1 MQGIHLSG
9 PPQHWGYKG
18 SIKLSFAMDAGV
30 RIQFPMQQGPFAL
43 SPQPW
48 WMVVNPGQ
56 HSDFTRRLA
65 SPCDEMHRP
74 SLCVLLSVVLVC
86 ASVRGQRWEEISP
99 TRVKTW
105 KQSKGRGNSDLGS
118 YAELGPS
125 TWSSLL
131 CHIIL
136 CLTLHDNLALFRCGL
151 IHQPRTLHDPLQNTW
166 PSAKCSEASVCFCEN
181 WSKTCPHEN
190 TCLVL
195 SPWCK

>member
-1 MQGIHLSG
+1 ML
-9 PPQHWGYKG
+9 G
-18 SIKLSFAMDAGV
+18 SELSFPYSKD
-30 RIQFPMQQGPFAL
+30 L
-43 SPQPW
+43 SPYLP
-48 WMVVNPGQ
+48 
-56 HSDFTRRLA
+56 
-65 SPCDEMHRP
+65 SPDEWLWIQGSTQISPEGLHLPVMK
-74 SLCVLLSVVLVC
+74 CKAFLVC
-86 ASVRGQRWEEISP
+86 ASSVCGQRWEEISP

-105 KQSKGRGNSDLGS
+105 KQSKGRENNDLGS

-125 TWSSLL
+125 TLSSLL

-136 CLTLHDNLALFRCGL
+136 RLTFHDNLALFRCGL

-181 WSKTCPHEN
+181 WSKPCPHEN